1 MFGQSD
7 VQRVEHNVGNG
18 SDINTLNVWGCSDM
32 EKESVPGAE
41 DTRKYNIGGEVVN
54 SSELMGKQRI
64 FENQHFSSPPSKKIS
79 QSVATFRKMSLASS
93 EKGGRGVAEPN
104 GVTASEIQYQKKQEN
119 KHDVVVVQ
127 TQNWRQK
134 LLAFRAENP

>member
-1 MFGQSD
+1 MG
-7 VQRVEHNVGNG
+7 EHR
-18 SDINTLNVWGCSDM
+18 S
-32 EKESVPGAE
+32 
-41 DTRKYNIGGEVVN
+41 
-54 SSELMGKQRI
+54 
-64 FENQHFSSPPSKKIS
+64 FENQHLSSRTSKKISQKS
-79 QSVATFRKMSLASS
+79 QSVATFRKMILTSS